1 MNDFRYLVAM
11 VLWSSAISVAYGQ
24 STELVLLGTGGG
36 QRIFE
41 HRSQTSQALVHGD
54 SVIIIDT
61 GFNAARQI
69 AWAGLDAGSIDLI
82 FITHDHRDH
91 TQHIG
96 HVLHAAWAAG
106 RIDPIHIYS
115 YPGIVDVI
123 DAGLAEIDNVDAAEV
138 RGLAVLH
145 ELTEPGVIYRDDGI
159 QVTSVENTHGMDYS
173 YAFRFDMP
181 DRSVVFSGDT
191 GYDEKVVELAAGAD
205 VLVHEVVYMPLVE
218 ETVIAARDDPE
229 TRQQMRE
236 HLTTNHISTEL
247 VGRVATEAAVGM
259 LVISHIVPVEMTA
272 NDDHLFLDILERHY
286 DGPIVI
292 GRDLMRL

>member
-1 MNDFRYLVAM
+1 M
-11 VLWSSAISVAYGQ
+11 VLWSSAASVAYGQ

-69 AWAGLDAGSIDLI
+69 AWAGLDAGSIDMI

-106 RIDPIHIYS
+106 RTDPVHIYS
-115 YPGIVDVI
+115 YPGIGDVI
-123 DAGLAEIDNVDAAEV
+123 DAGLAEIGNVDAAEV
-138 RGLAVLH
+138 LGLAVLH
-145 ELTEPGVIYRDDGI
+145 ELTEPGVIYRDDVI
-159 QVTSVENTHGMDYS
+159 RVISVENTHGMDYS

-181 DRSVVFSGDT
+181 DRSIVFSGDT
-191 GYDEKVVELAAGAD
+191 GYDERVVALAGGAD
-205 VLVHEVVYMPLVE
+205 VLVHEVVYMPLIE
-218 ETVIAARDDPE
+218 ETVIAARDDPA
-229 TRQQMRE
+229 TRQQMRQ

-247 VGRVATEAAVGM
+247 VGRVAAEADVGM

-272 NDDHLFLDILERHY
+272 NDDHLLLEILERHY
-286 DGPIVI
+286 NGPIMI
-292 GRDLMRL
+292 GRDLMWL

>member
-1 MNDFRYLVAM
+1 MSIRSLGVVILSSS
-11 VLWSSAISVAYGQ
+11 VLSVAYSQ

-36 QRIFE
+36 QRVFE

-54 SVIIIDT
+54 SVIVIDT

-69 AWAGLDAGSIDLI
+69 AWAGLDAGAIDLI

-91 TQHIG
+91 TQHLG
-96 HVLHAAWAAG
+96 RVLHAAWAAG
-106 RIDPIHIYS
+106 RSAPIHIYS
-115 YPGIVDVI
+115 YPGIGDVI
-123 DAGLAEIDNVDAAEV
+123 DTGLAELGDADAAEV
-138 RGLAVLH
+138 RALAVVH
-145 ELTEPGVIYRDDGI
+145 ELSEPGVIYQDSGI
-159 QVTSVENTHGMDYS
+159 KVTSAENTHGRDYS

-191 GYDEKVVELAAGAD
+191 GYDARVVELARGAD
-205 VLVHEVVYMPLVE
+205 VLVHEVVYMQLIE

-229 TRQQMRE
+229 ARRQMRQ
-236 HLTTNHISTEL
+236 HLTTNHIPTEL
-247 VGRVATEAAVGM
+247 VGQVATEAAAGM
-259 LVISHIVPVEMTA
+259 LVISHIVPVELTS
-272 NDDHLFLDILERHY
+272 NDDRLLLDILERHY

>member
-1 MNDFRYLVAM
+1 M
-11 VLWSSAISVAYGQ
+11 VLWSIAVSVACGQ

-41 HRSQTSQALVHGD
+41 HRSQTSQALVREE
-54 SVIIIDT
+54 SVIVIDT

-69 AWAGLDAGSIDLI
+69 AWAGLDAGSIDTI

-91 TQHIG
+91 TQHLG
-96 HVLHAAWAAG
+96 HVLHAAWSAG
-106 RIDPIHIYS
+106 RTDPIHIYS
-115 YPGIVDVI
+115 YPGIGDVI
-123 DAGLAEIDNVDAAEV
+123 DAGLAEIENVDAEEV

-145 ELTEPGVIYRDDGI
+145 ELTESGVIYHDDGI
-159 QVTSVENTHGMDYS
+159 KVTSVENTHGMDYS

-181 DRSVVFSGDT
+181 DRSIVFSGDT
-191 GYDEKVVELAAGAD
+191 GYDERVVELAGGAD
-205 VLVHEVVYMPLVE
+205 VLVHEVVYMPLIE

-229 TRQQMRE
+229 ARQQMRQ
-236 HLTTNHISTEL
+236 HLTTNHIPTEL
-247 VGRVATEAAVGM
+247 VGRVAAEADVGM

-272 NDDHLFLDILERHY
+272 NDDHLLLEILERHY

-292 GRDLMRL
+292 GRDLMWL

>member
-1 MNDFRYLVAM
+1 M
-11 VLWSSAISVAYGQ
+11 VLWSIAASVAFGQ

-41 HRSQTSQALVHGD
+41 HRSQTSQALVREE
-54 SVIIIDT
+54 SVIVIDT

-69 AWAGLDAGSIDLI
+69 AWAGLDAGSIDTI

-96 HVLHAAWAAG
+96 HVLHAAWSAG
-106 RIDPIHIYS
+106 RTDPIHIYS
-115 YPGIVDVI
+115 YPGIGDVI
-123 DAGLAEIDNVDAAEV
+123 DAGLAEIENVDAEEV

-145 ELTEPGVIYRDDGI
+145 ELTESGVIYNDDGI
-159 QVTSVENTHGMDYS
+159 KVTSVENTHGMDYS

-181 DRSVVFSGDT
+181 DRSIVFSGDT
-191 GYDEKVVELAAGAD
+191 GYDERVVELAGGAD
-205 VLVHEVVYMPLVE
+205 VLVHEVVYMPLIE

-229 TRQQMRE
+229 ARQQMRQ
-236 HLTTNHISTEL
+236 HLTTNHIPTEL
-247 VGRVATEAAVGM
+247 VGRVAAEADVGM

-272 NDDHLFLDILERHY
+272 NDDHLLLEILERHY

>member
-1 MNDFRYLVAM
+1 M
-11 VLWSSAISVAYGQ
+11 VLWSSTASVAYGQ

-41 HRSQTSQALVHGD
+41 HRSQTSQALVRGD

-69 AWAGLDAGSIDLI
+69 AWAGLDAGSIDMI

-106 RIDPIHIYS
+106 RTDPVHVYS
-115 YPGIVDVI
+115 YPGIGDVI
-123 DAGLAEIDNVDAAEV
+123 DAGLAEIDNVDAAAAV

-145 ELTEPGVIYRDDGI
+145 ELTEPSVIYHDDGI
-159 QVTSVENTHGMDYS
+159 KVTSVENTHGMDYS

-191 GYDEKVVELAAGAD
+191 GYDDRVVELAGGAD
-205 VLVHEVVYMPLVE
+205 VLVHEVVYMPLIE

-229 TRQQMRE
+229 TRQQMRQ
-236 HLTTNHISTEL
+236 HLTTNHIPTEL
-247 VGRVATEAAVGM
+247 VGRVAAEADVGM

-272 NDDHLFLDILERHY
+272 NDDHLLLEILERHY

-292 GRDLMRL
+292 GRDLMWL